1 MASRSKRSIFARFW
15 ALIAGLCVLVL
26 FAPALVNLAMVKWEH
41 ARNPVP
47 GAFYEVDGAQMHINC
62 TGAGLPTV
70 VLEHAATASFML
82 WRRVQPELSQVT
94 RVCSYDRAGHGWSST
109 REEPRDAKTI
119 VHELHS
125 LLDQADVKRPFIYVG
140 HSAGGLY
147 VREYAKEYP
156 NELSGV
162 ALLEASSPEQIDELP
177 GWRKSWEEDTLD
189 RRRTLWKDE
198 LRQWSGWDR
207 LLGNCQVTVSE
218 QDKPYA
224 GQYQAMQC
232 RPGYVD
238 ADESELPDF
247 DTSSKQAA
255 GLREFGR
262 IPLLII
268 SRDPSKDSAASPAD
282 IATVQAWQQEQEDA
296 KHLSPL
302 SWRIIAKGSG
312 HMVPLDRPDLVVS
325 QLISLVNDVRTGHVP
340 NSGTTSTK

>member
-1 MASRSKRSIFARFW
+1 MASRSKSSIFAGFW
-15 ALIAGLCVLVL
+15 APIAGLCVLL
-26 FAPALVNLAMVKWEH
+26 LLAPALVNLAIVKWEH

-47 GAFYEVDGAQMHINC
+47 GAFYDVDGAQMHINC
-62 TGAGLPTV
+62 TGSGSPTV
-70 VLEHAATASFML
+70 VLEHAASASYML

-109 REEPRDAKTI
+109 REGPRDAKTI

-125 LLDQADVKRPFIYVG
+125 LLDQAGVQRPFIYVG

-156 NELSGV
+156 NELDGV
-162 ALLEASSPEQIDELP
+162 ALLEASSPKQIDELP

-189 RRRTLWKDE
+189 RRRTLWKDK

-207 LLGNCQVTVSE
+207 LFGNCQVKMSG
-218 QDKPYA
+218 QDKVFV

-232 RPGYVD
+232 RPSYVD

-268 SRDPSKDSAASPAD
+268 SRDPSKDSSASPDD
-282 IATVQAWQQEQEDA
+282 IASVQVWQQEQEDA

-312 HMVPLDRPDLVVS
+312 HMVPLDRPDLVIS
-325 QLISLVNDVRTGHVP
+325 QLVSLVNDVRTGDIP
-340 NSGTTSTK
+340 NSQTTLTK

>member
-1 MASRSKRSIFARFW
+1 MASPSKSSIFARLW
-15 ALIAGLCVLVL
+15 APIAGLCVLL
-26 FAPALVNLAMVKWEH
+26 LLAPALVNLAMVKWEH

-47 GAFYEVDGAQMHINC
+47 GAFYNVDGAQMHINC
-62 TGAGLPTV
+62 TGSGSPTV
-70 VLEHAATASFML
+70 VLEHAATSSYLL
-82 WRRVQPELSQVT
+82 WRKVQPELSQIT

-109 REEPRDAKTI
+109 REGPRDAKTI

-125 LLDQADVKRPFIYVG
+125 LLDQAGVQRPFIYVG

-147 VREYAKEYP
+147 VREYAKDYP
-156 NELSGV
+156 NELDGV
-162 ALLEASSPEQIDELP
+162 ALLEASSPKQIDELP

-189 RRRTLWKDE
+189 RRRTLWKDK

-207 LLGNCQVTVSE
+207 LFGNCQVQMSG
-218 QDKPYA
+218 QDKA
-224 GQYQAMQC
+224 FVGQYQAMQC
-232 RPGYVD
+232 RPSYVD

-247 DTSSKQAA
+247 ETSSKQAA

-268 SRDPSKDSAASPAD
+268 SRDPSKDSSASPDD
-282 IATVQAWQQEQEDA
+282 IASVQVWQQEQEDA

-312 HMVPLDRPDLVVS
+312 HMVPLDRPDLVIS
-325 QLISLVNDVRTGHVP
+325 QLVSLVNDVRTGDIP
-340 NSGTTSTK
+340 NSQTTLTK